1 MKKITV
7 LALYLSSLSL
17 YSSNRPSLQELK
29 NGSYTA
35 SQKDTMSDDD
45 FDDFYYSTFDE
56 INNLEEKGSASMNQ
70 ALEKLS
76 RRKHDSDIQKRNSRE
91 RINK

>member
-45 FDDFYYSTFDE
+45 FDDVV
-56 INNLEEKGSASMNQ
+56 
-70 ALEKLS
+70 
-76 RRKHDSDIQKRNSRE
+76 
-91 RINK
+91 